1 MPINFYTPTFRQQVN
16 PIDLNVLARTYNTLE
31 QGHQQAIQTKSQID
45 AQLAQLDLNEAE
57 DAWRQ
62 EQLNKV
68 RNALTEN
75 MQYGNAYSS
84 LDDIVGTYGDI
95 TSSPGMIGR
104 LRAQQDY
111 KAYMDNLDKRT
122 DLSEDYKNYYRAV
135 NKYNYQDITDKNGN
149 VIGGSKWIPIDKEVS
164 EIPMN
169 QILNQAL
176 QWAAKEQGGGSQ
188 TRWLD
193 ANGKVTDDITK
204 SVTGEIYSHTKGDW
218 QRLSKAK
225 LAEAVKAVIENTPG
239 AKASLEQDYK
249 IAKWKYDQN
258 GSNPDITDKNGILL
272 TPEQYLAKRIDP
284 FYNAATFY
292 NQDSN
297 TTYGEAWK
305 AQLAL
310 SKQVGSGSNAQRK
323 QAIDNLTYKGTPVR
337 IDNFMP
343 AQAQAEITSN
353 RQSIAGLLNKYNPD
367 ININL
372 STANPDDIRT
382 SIMTNITNSSDR
394 AYALSYL
401 NDIIDNQEYINS
413 LKVGKS
419 QDSIDGFDTYNSI
432 ISLSDLP
439 SNKYSYRYSKYVNQI
454 FGDSSAI
461 RQYFNND
468 DVYNS
473 FINAIG
479 GEKKAA
485 SLGVRFGSDGN
496 GYRYA
501 ELPKDYH
508 KSIYSFGKA
517 VKEAEDTRNPLNA
530 FLNSAK
536 TRFFGYGDKFVRVD
550 SNGEE
555 HHAGL
560 PIGNKE
566 PYIGLVNYVDSL
578 KSKND
583 AVLDGGKITSST
595 IGISAMTPELAE
607 LNFIMNSSPENA
619 SKYSAQKKQLEE
631 QAMSAIKAGV
641 DLTQGEAY
649 ITSENG
655 VFEPMTSEDRKAYT
669 AYLRSAKENEITPT
683 IVRDPKTGD
692 VGIQI
697 NIAGYYDTEG
707 KLKREPISLLVGSGA
722 IDSSIIQSWNQDTN
736 WRAAG
741 KVENYY
747 NANRPISLTNNTAF
761 TGIDKFKLVPNGGG
775 FNLINSTN
783 NQTIGLVSKEN
794 AVDIVDNLSQWEQTV
809 TAVKA
814 GMAVDEN
821 AVKAIQQNVATK
833 LAQLSGSTDPYVIQY
848 YYDELTNNLY

>member
-31 QGHQQAIQTKSQID
+31 QGHQQTIQTKSQID

-122 DLSEDYKNYYRAV
+122 DLSEDYKNYYRVV

-292 NQDSN
+292 NQSSN

-310 SKQVGSGSNAQRK
+310 AKQAGLGSTTQRK
-323 QAIDNLTYKGTPVR
+323 QAIDNLTYKGTPAR

-353 RQSIAGLLNKYNPD
+353 RQSIAGLLSKYNPD

-382 SIMTNITNSSDR
+382 SIMTNITSPSDR

-419 QDSIDGFDTYNSI
+419 RDSIDGFDTYNSI

-439 SNKYSYRYSKYVNQI
+439 NNKYSDTYSKYVNQI

-479 GEKKAA
+479 GEKKAS

-517 VKEAEDTRNPLNA
+517 VKEAEDTRNSLNA

-555 HHAGL
+555 HHVGL
-560 PIGNKE
+560 PTGNKE

-583 AVLDGGKITSST
+583 AVLDGGQITSST

-607 LNFIMNSSPENA
+607 LNFVMSSNPEAA

-631 QAMSAIKAGV
+631 QAMSAIKAGI
-641 DLTQGEAY
+641 DLTQGESY

-655 VFEPMTSEDRKAYT
+655 IFEPMSSEDRKAYT

-692 VGIQI
+692 VGVQI

-707 KLKREPISLLVGSGA
+707 KLKREPITLLVGSGA
-722 IDSSIIQSWNQDTN
+722 IDSSIIQSWNQDTS

-747 NANRPISLTNNTAF
+747 NANRPISLTNNAAF
-761 TGIDKFKLVPNGGG
+761 TRIDKFKLVPNGGG

-833 LAQLSGSTDPYVIQY
+833 LAQLSGSSDPYVIQY

>member
-95 TSSPGMIGR
+95 TSSPGIIGR

-122 DLSEDYKNYYRAV
+122 DLSEDYKNYYRTV

-149 VIGGSKWIPIDKEVS
+149 VIGGSKWTPIDKEVS

-176 QWAAKEQGGGSQ
+176 QWAAKEQGGGNQ

-204 SVTGEIYSHTKGDW
+204 SVTGEIYSYTKGDW
-218 QRLSKAK
+218 QRLSKTK

-292 NQDSN
+292 NQSSN
-297 TTYGEAWK
+297 TIYGEAWK

-310 SKQVGSGSNAQRK
+310 AKQAGLGSTTQRK

-353 RQSIAGLLNKYNPD
+353 RQSIAELLSKYNPD

-382 SIMTNITNSSDR
+382 SIMTNITNPSDR

-439 SNKYSYRYSKYVNQI
+439 NNKYSDTYSKYVNQI

-479 GEKKAA
+479 GDKKAA
-485 SLGVRFGSDGN
+485 SLGIRFGSDGN

-536 TRFFGYGDKFVRVD
+536 TRFFGYGDKFVRVN

-555 HHAGL
+555 HHTIL

-566 PYIGLVNYVDSL
+566 PYIVLIDYVDSL

-583 AVLDGGKITSST
+583 AVLDGGQITSST

-607 LNFIMNSSPENA
+607 LNFVMSSNPEAA

-631 QAMSAIKAGV
+631 QAMSAIKAGI
-641 DLTQGEAY
+641 DLTQGESY

-655 VFEPMTSEDRKAYT
+655 IFEPMTSEDRKAYT

-707 KLKREPISLLVGSGA
+707 KLKREPITLLVGSGA
-722 IDSSIIQSWNQDTN
+722 IDSSIIQSWNQDTS

-747 NANRPISLTNNTAF
+747 NVNRPISLTNNAAF

-833 LAQLSGSTDPYVIQY
+833 LAQLSGSSDPYVIQY